1 MKNRYNVTNFYT
13 TTLSV
18 PVTLTPAST
27 GSTSIPVSS
36 LPTVADG
43 KFFHI
48 IFKPT
53 DATNRIVLRAY
64 VSAWA
69 LKVDNWDITAFRSFP
84 QDTQVAIF
92 DVAEMFNIIFKQ
104 IDDRGFV
111 EQKYTNTLRVYGW
124 DVVLYGVDVSC
135 ATTDIAALADGTREI
150 VFDYA
155 DNTFKA
161 ITTGALATLKW
172 VRLATAVIALTVPTI
187 TDRRRECLPERYN
200 TSYFAVA
207 TGELTLKDAS
217 VDGSKLS
224 VVVNAQLAQAH
235 SHSNKAVL
243 DSFWDNWGWLPTY
256 NGNVIWQGETNT
268 ASNLWSWSGVFAQK
282 VWVDLQFKWL
292 KAIGN
297 IIINETANDIEIQ
310 EWIPVDMI
318 TETFVGNWV
327 LQTRT
332 LAHTP
337 VWLVILTNNLWETL
351 IDWVDF
357 VRTWDSI
364 VFTVAHPLGITVYA
378 AYSYGN
384 GITPPGLGEA
394 NTASNIGAT
403 GQDLFAQKVWV
414 DLQFRK
420 VKAGANMTIVQN
432 VWWEVEFS
440 STGWTGSSTIARWV
454 PTGVIDGVNAVFALP
469 SVPVANGLN
478 LYLNGIY
485 QAPTTD
491 YTLIGSTITFGTAPS
506 LADIVTYE
514 MTTATPYTISTSYT
528 GAVNSSNKTYTLAN
542 TPQPN
547 ALNIRQNWVYQS
559 YGIDYTLVGTTV
571 TFIAAPDTGDILV
584 MKYSF

>member
-27 GSTSIPVSS
+27 GSTTIPASS
-36 LPTVADG
+36 LPTIADG

-48 IFKPT
+48 ILKPT

-69 LKVDNWDITAFRSFP
+69 LKVDNRDITAARSFP

-161 ITTGALATLKW
+161 ITTAALATLKW
-172 VRLATAVIALTVPTI
+172 VWLATATVALTIPTI
-187 TDRRRECLPERYN
+187 VDRRRECLPEKYN
-200 TSYFAVA
+200 SSYFIAA
-207 TGELTLKDAS
+207 SWELTLKDNS
-217 VDGSKLS
+217 VDWSKLS
-224 VVVNAQLAQAH
+224 VIVNWQLAQAH
-235 SHSNKAVL
+235 THSNKAVL
-243 DSFWDNWGWLPTY
+243 DLFWDNWGWLPTY
-256 NGNVIWQGETNT
+256 NGNVIGQGETNT
-268 ASNLWSWSGVFAQK
+268 ASNLGSWAGVYAQK

-292 KAIGN
+292 KGTGSIV
-297 IIINETANDIEIQ
+297 ITETANDIEIQ
-310 EWIPVDMI
+310 WWTPVAMTID
-318 TETFVGNWV
+318 TFVWNGV
-327 LQTRT
+327 LDTWT
-332 LAHTP
+332 LTYDP
-337 VWLVILTNNLWETL
+337 VWLAIFTNNLWETL
-351 IDWVDF
+351 IYWVDF
-357 VRTWDSI
+357 TRVWAVVTFLVI
-364 VFTVAHPLGITVYA
+364 PPIGITVYA
-378 AYSYGN
+378 QYSYTN
-384 GITPPGLGEA
+384 GITPPGVGEA
-394 NTASNIGAT
+394 NTASNVGVA
-403 GQDLFAQKVWV
+403 GQGLFAQKVWV

-420 VKAGANMTIVQN
+420 ILAGSNITIQQN
-432 VWWEVEFS
+432 VWGEVEIS
-440 STGWTGSSTIARWV
+440 STGGAWSSTIARGV
-454 PTGVIDGVNAVFALP
+454 PTGVIDGVNAVFTLP

-485 QAPTTD
+485 QSPTTD
-491 YTLIGSTITFGTAPS
+491 YTLIGSTITFGIAPS
-506 LADIVTYE
+506 LSDIVTYE

-528 GAVNSSNKTYTLAN
+528 GVVNSVNKTYTLAN
-542 TPQPN
+542 TPTTN
-547 ALNIRQNWVYQS
+547 ALNIWLNWVYQS
-559 YGIDYTLVGTTV
+559 YGIDYTLVGLTV
-571 TFIAAPDTGDILV
+571 TFVAAPDTGDILA